1 MQEISK
7 TLSPKLD
14 VVFKSIFSKK
24 GNEDLLED
32 FLSSILGKKVKCKEV
47 VKEARI
53 GQERP
58 DEKYGALDIKIMLET
73 AEEIDVEMQVIDR
86 GDIINRSIFYM
97 SLLTS
102 QGLSISQE
110 YSEMRPKIVIFLLDF
125 NLFKYDDILNQSYLC
140 LKNHKEY
147 EISNLQKYYFIE
159 LTKIEELGAKS
170 LMRLKKWI
178 AFLNQDKELLEME
191 KNDKII
197 KKAQAELEY
206 LTGDDEVKRLA
217 ELRQKAIRDEL
228 ASKRLGKEEG
238 IKEGME
244 KGMKAGIKE
253 GMKQAAKN
261 MLLENMDLITIEK
274 VTGLSENEIK
284 ELS

>member
-110 YSEMRPKIVIFLLDF
+110 YCEMRPKIVIFLLDF
-125 NLFKYDDILNQSYLC
+125 NLFKYADILNQSYLC

-159 LTKIEELGAKS
+159 LTKIEGLSAKNI
-170 LMRLKKWI
+170 MRLKKWI

-238 IKEGME
+238 RREGRIE
-244 KGMKAGIKE
+244 GKIEGIRNV
-253 GMKQAAKN
+253 AKN
-261 MLLENMDLITIEK
+261 MIDENIDINIISK
-274 VTGLSENEIK
+274 VTGLSEKEIEDLK
-284 ELS
+284 